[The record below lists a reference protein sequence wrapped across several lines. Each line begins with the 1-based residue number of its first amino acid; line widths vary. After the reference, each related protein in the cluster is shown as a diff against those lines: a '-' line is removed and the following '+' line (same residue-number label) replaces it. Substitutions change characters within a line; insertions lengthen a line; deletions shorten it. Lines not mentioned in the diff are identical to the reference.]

1 MVAPNLIAN
10 QEVLELLLNIA
21 AEFGI
26 DKPYI
31 VGGKVRDFIM
41 KPGEPSDDVDLT
53 TLSPECVRLGILLA
67 AKTNETFRM
76 FEDRHVRVFY
86 SGSNLDFSSGVLSW
100 QHPGVVD
107 WLETNAPD
115 KLEFAESFSRDFTIN
130 TMHQDI
136 ETGEVHDP
144 TGLGLKDAESKI
156 IRTPLPPEIAIKNDP
171 RRIFRAIRLAAQ
183 FGMSIDD
190 EISSY
195 VKSNSEIILDP
206 KLTTQYMTTEINKAL
221 EFNAENSIEHIF
233 DMGLFKII
241 PLAGNYSKYLI
252 KNKLLQKYLS

>member
-1 MVAPNLIAN
+1 MVTESLIQN
-10 QEVLELLLNIA
+10 EEVLELLLKTAI
-21 AEFGI
+21 EYGI

-31 VGGKVRDFIM
+31 VGGKVRDFLM
-41 KPGEPSDDVDLT
+41 KPGEPSDDIDLT
-53 TLSPECVRLGILLA
+53 TLSPECVRLGIMLA
-67 AKTNETFRM
+67 SKTNETFRM

-86 SGSNLDFSSGVLSW
+86 SGSNLDFSPGVLSW
-100 QHPGVVD
+100 SHPGVID
-107 WLETNAPD
+107 WLGENAPD
-115 KLEFAESFSRDFTIN
+115 KLKFAESFSRDFTIN

-136 ETGEVHDP
+136 ETGEIYDP
-144 TGLGLKDAESKI
+144 TELGLKDAESGI

-183 FGMSIDD
+183 FGMSVDD
-190 EISSY
+190 KISNY
-195 VKSNSEIILDP
+195 VRNNSEVILDS
-206 KLTTQYMTTEINKAL
+206 KLTTQYMTTETNKAF

>member
-1 MVAPNLIAN
+1 MVAEHLTAN
-10 QEVLELLLNIA
+10 REVLELLLKTA
-21 AEFGI
+21 AQYGI

-31 VGGKVRDFIM
+31 VGGKVRDFVM
-41 KPGEPSDDVDLT
+41 KPGEPSDDIDLT
-53 TLSPECVRLGILLA
+53 TLSSECVRLGILLA
-67 AKTNETFRM
+67 AKTNQTFRM
-76 FEDRHVRVFY
+76 FEDRHVRVFHA
-86 SGSNLDFSSGVLSW
+86 GNNLDFSPGVLSW
-100 QHPGVVD
+100 SHPGIID
-107 WLETNAPD
+107 WLEANAPD

-136 ETGEVHDP
+136 ETGEIHDP
-144 TGLGLKDAESKI
+144 TGLGLKDAESRI
-156 IRTPLPPEIAIKNDP
+156 IRTPLPPEIGIKNDP

-190 EISSY
+190 KISNY
-195 VKSNSEIILDP
+195 VKDNSEIILDS

-241 PLAGNYSKYLI
+241 PLTGNYSKYLI

>member
-1 MVAPNLIAN
+1 MVAGHLIAN
-10 QEVLELLLNIA
+10 QEVLELLLKTA
-21 AEFGI
+21 AESGI
-26 DKPYI
+26 DKPYL

-53 TLSPECVRLGILLA
+53 TLSPECARLGILLA
-67 AKTNETFRM
+67 AKTAQTFRM
-76 FEDRHVRVFY
+76 FEDRHVRVFH
-86 SGSNLDFSSGVLSW
+86 SGSNLDFSSGILSW
-100 QHPGVVD
+100 SHPGVID
-107 WLETNAPD
+107 WMNENAPN

-144 TGLGLKDAESKI
+144 TGLGLKDAESRI
-156 IRTPLPPEIAIKNDP
+156 IRTPLPPEIGIKNDP

-183 FGMSIDD
+183 FGMSIDG

-195 VKSNSEIILDP
+195 VRDNSEVILDP
-206 KLTTQYMTTEINKAL
+206 KLTTQYMTTEINKAF
-221 EFNAENSIEHIF
+221 EFNAENSIENIF

-241 PLAGNYSKYLI
+241 PLAGSYSKYLV